1 MLISNLLLFFPA
13 GEDCG
18 SPKSQSQRKSKRIQ
32 NTPVTQQT
40 PTTEA
45 LAILPFAVKVS
56 ARVCSRS
63 NRRSMI
69 KRVTTVYPL
78 EGTKLIV
85 WFQGGESR
93 LFDCKKNLSRS
104 EFAQIKKTSA
114 FENAEVTAAGYAV
127 SWNDEIDV
135 TSKDLFEK
143 GQPID
148 VTDAE
153 QARLIAE
160 VAEARKQR
168 GISQSQLES
177 MTGVRQPVIARMETG
192 ASAPRLDT
200 LMKVLAPLGKTLRVV
215 DIAN

>member
-1 MLISNLLLFFPA
+1 
-13 GEDCG
+13 
-18 SPKSQSQRKSKRIQ
+18 
-32 NTPVTQQT
+32 
-40 PTTEA
+40 
-45 LAILPFAVKVS
+45 
-56 ARVCSRS
+56 
-63 NRRSMI
+63 MI

-114 FENAEVTAAGYAV
+114 FENAEVT
-127 SWNDEIDV
+127 
-135 TSKDLFEK
+135 SKDLFEK
-143 GQPID
+143 GQRID

>member
-1 MLISNLLLFFPA
+1 
-13 GEDCG
+13 
-18 SPKSQSQRKSKRIQ
+18 
-32 NTPVTQQT
+32 
-40 PTTEA
+40 
-45 LAILPFAVKVS
+45 
-56 ARVCSRS
+56 
-63 NRRSMI
+63 MI

-93 LFDCKKNLSRS
+93 LFDCIKNLRRS

-143 GQPID
+143 GQHID

>member
-1 MLISNLLLFFPA
+1 
-13 GEDCG
+13 
-18 SPKSQSQRKSKRIQ
+18 
-32 NTPVTQQT
+32 
-40 PTTEA
+40 
-45 LAILPFAVKVS
+45 
-56 ARVCSRS
+56 
-63 NRRSMI
+63 MI

-104 EFAQIKKTSA
+104 EFAQIKKTST

-143 GQPID
+143 SQHID

>member
-1 MLISNLLLFFPA
+1 
-13 GEDCG
+13 
-18 SPKSQSQRKSKRIQ
+18 
-32 NTPVTQQT
+32 
-40 PTTEA
+40 
-45 LAILPFAVKVS
+45 
-56 ARVCSRS
+56 
-63 NRRSMI
+63 MI

-93 LFDCKKNLSRS
+93 LFDCKKNLRRS

-143 GQPID
+143 GQHID

-160 VAEARKQR
+160 VAEAVMQAHQVQR
-168 GISQSQLES
+168 VESVDQLEE
-177 MTGVRQPVIARMETG
+177 VDAWARDM
-192 ASAPRLDT
+192 ARKSIR
-200 LMKVLAPLGKTLRVV
+200 
-215 DIAN
+215 

>member
-56 ARVCSRS
+56 ARVCWRS

-104 EFAQIKKTSA
+104 EFAQIKKTST
-114 FENAEVTAAGYAV
+114 FENVEVTAAGYAV
-127 SWNDEIDV
+127 SWNNEIDV

-143 GQPID
+143 GQHID

-168 GISQSQLES
+168 GISQAQLES